1 MLTGAYPPAGPAGT
15 LYQANDSLQPLWFN
29 DAGTWRPMIDGH
41 LGTAPVG
48 SDFTTSI
55 GTLATKATSNGVV
68 LVTVT
73 GEGLGG
79 TYNIQGVGRALST
92 AVGARATCCLSTVAP
107 TPTLSISIYYGTG
120 IYVAR
125 TLDSRSASGLL
136 VSAGNATHFPAFKA
150 YAAAGNPTTNNDLRP
165 GCDVSHLGRPMWFQA
180 VRPVA
185 GTLLLQASYDGLQW
199 QTLGT
204 VAEGKDP
211 YDRVGIMGLVHD
223 VVSSAEQI
231 RCHSW
236 VQV

>member
-15 LYQANDSLQPLWFN
+15 LYQANNSLQPLWFN

-41 LGTAPVG
+41 LGTAPVE
-48 SDFTTSI
+48 SDFTSSI
-55 GTLATKATSNGVV
+55 GTLATKATSNGVL

-73 GEGLGG
+73 GEDFGG
-79 TYNIQGVGRALST
+79 PNKVQGVGRALST
-92 AVGARATCCLSTVAP
+92 AVGTRVTCCLSTVAP
-107 TPTLSISIYYGTG
+107 TPSIATNVYYATG

-125 TLDSRSASGLL
+125 SLDSVSAAGMLL
-136 VSAGNATHFPAFKA
+136 SAGNAMHFPAFKA
-150 YAAAGNPTTNNDLRP
+150 YAAGGNPTTNKDLRP
-165 GCDVSHLGRPMWFQA
+165 GCDAPSLGRPMWFQA

-204 VAEGKDP
+204 VAEGTNP
-211 YDRVGIMGLVHD
+211 YDKVGIMGLVHD
-223 VVSSAEQI
+223 LVSSAEQI

-236 VQV
+236 AQV

>member
-15 LYQANDSLQPLWFN
+15 LYQANNSLQPLWFN
-29 DAGTWRPMIDGH
+29 DSGTWRPMIDGH
-41 LGTAPVG
+41 LGTAPAG
-48 SDFTTSI
+48 GDFTNSI
-55 GTLATKATSNGVV
+55 GTLAAKATSNGVL

-73 GEGLGG
+73 GEGFAGN
-79 TYNIQGVGRALST
+79 YKIQGVGRALST

-107 TPTLSISIYYGTG
+107 TPSTSTNVYYGTG

-125 TLDSRSASGLL
+125 TLDSVSAAGMLL
-136 VSAGNATHFPAFKA
+136 SAGNATHWPAYKI
-150 YAAAGNPTTNNDLRP
+150 YDAGGKPTTNSDLRP
-165 GCDVSHLGRPMWFQA
+165 GCDASSLGRPMWFQA

-204 VAEGKDP
+204 VTEGSNP
-211 YDRVGIMGLVHD
+211 YNRVGIMGLVHD
-223 VVSSAEQI
+223 LESSAEQI